1 MLMTEIELKPSR
13 ILGLLVLTMGGLALV
28 SIALASMPMAVKT
41 LLAVIAS
48 GSTLWAF
55 RSSRRALPRLQLEAD
70 GGLGIRARNGD
81 WQSVQGLAGSFV
93 SPALCVV
100 RLEQAERRHPC
111 LVLLPDS
118 GEPDDLRR
126 LRMSL
131 RWARRTRLDTASPD
145 AG

>member
-1 MLMTEIELKPSR
+1 MLTIEIELKPSR
-13 ILGLLVLTMGGLALV
+13 ILGLLVLTMGGLALL
-28 SIALASMPMAVKT
+28 SIALANMPMAVKT

-48 GSTLWAF
+48 GHALWAF
-55 RSSRRALPRLQLEAD
+55 RNSRRALPRLQLGAD
-70 GGLGIRARNGD
+70 GSLRIRARDGD
-81 WQSVQGLAGSFV
+81 WQSAPGLPESFV

-100 RLEQAERRHPC
+100 RLAQAERRHPC

-131 RWARRTRLDTASPD
+131 YWARRTHLDIASPD

>member
-41 LLAVIAS
+41 MLAVIAL
-48 GSTLWAF
+48 GGALWAF
-55 RSSRRALPRLQLEAD
+55 RNSRRALPRLQLGAD
-70 GGLGIRARNGD
+70 GSLRIRAGDDD
-81 WQSVQGLAGSFV
+81 WQSALGLPESFV

-100 RLEQAERRHPC
+100 RLAQRERRHPD

-126 LRMSL
+126 LRVSL
-131 RWARRTRLDTASPD
+131 QWARRTHLDTASPD